1 MFWIR
6 VGSSNS
12 AELLLLDG
20 RLLSEQEENDTG
32 VSALFHCLSYAM
44 KELFAF
50 VVIKTFL
57 LFYYTGG
64 LTHTQTQRINVAWFG
79 D

>member
-1 MFWIR
+1 MFWMR

-32 VSALFHCLSYAM
+32 VSKPFRCLSYAM
-44 KELFAF
+44 KELFTF
-50 VVIKTFL
+50 VVIQTFL
-57 LFYYTGG
+57 LLYYTAG
-64 LTHTQTQRINVAWFG
+64 LTHTQTQRIIVA
-79 D
+79 